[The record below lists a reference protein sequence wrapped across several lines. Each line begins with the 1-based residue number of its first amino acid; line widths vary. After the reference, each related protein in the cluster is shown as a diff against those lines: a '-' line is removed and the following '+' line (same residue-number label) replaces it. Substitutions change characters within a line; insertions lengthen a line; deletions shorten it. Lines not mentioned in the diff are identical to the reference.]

1 MHLLIPP
8 EMLSAAADLAA
19 YFVTIVA
26 ALMSFMMTTRG

>member
-8 EMLSAAADLAA
+8 EMLSAAAQMAV

-26 ALMSFMMTTRG
+26 ALISFMVTARG